1 MQRMDRLDLE
11 RYADRL
17 ARHAER
23 IADDIAAAR
32 LRLSWSAFEALART
46 RLPAADGR
54 LLEAIG
60 VLVPLPGTAEE
71 DRRLVDRRRGQ
82 LDALARLQAL
92 AEEQLRELSAAQGA
106 GRG

>member
-11 RYADRL
+11 LYADRL

-32 LRLSWSAFEALART
+32 LRLSWNAFEAQART

-60 VLVPLPGTAEE
+60 VLGALPGTAEE

-82 LDALARLQAL
+82 LEALGRLQAL
-92 AEEQLRELSAAQGA
+92 AEAELRELSAAQGA
-106 GRG
+106 VRG